1 MADPYGVQR
10 PAAAGRRS
18 PLPDIEPFFVG
29 GSTAEIGKHRFV
41 ATRSRSRAPQALRPV
56 ADPELAKAGAWGAA
70 APMGVGIT
78 GLRERPAPMEAP
90 AAIANRPRRRFGI
103 PRPRSGA
110 ARPAAGALP
119 ALSLGSWIG
128 GASAAIASLSG
139 HVVGAARSM
148 PASGGLQVRATGL
161 GGGGE
166 PGSFGRGGTEPES
179 LADALQALSHLTPDE
194 RTALRLHV
202 LSQLDEDERRQ
213 LVADQWEALSR
224 LDEDT
229 LRALAQLRTAF
240 GPNATAEDIQFYLYA
255 LRLSGSMAG
264 TAFLRLSDAM
274 TAPVPCGG
282 CPPGQSC
289 TCLCASECSR
299 LQCRTDAEIAQH
311 VADAVWG
318 RDHIEHAL
326 LTAIVREARH
336 DPRAWPEE
344 IWERALIARGA
355 RLDLQWPPCPTPDQP
370 LFRALVDAARR
381 IAGPAATPEYILSF
395 ALASLGRA
403 TEPELVRLGQ
413 AFSDGDIG
421 VVRLAS
427 EGSGGGTG
435 GGEQTG
441 PSGDRFGPGSEP
453 GECDNWCKIG
463 RNLERA
469 WKAYKESTE
478 WCVAT
483 ALVTGWIS
491 YLFGWRCK
499 EDGGEPSMPK
509 EPRVPDEPRMSVPS
523 EPPGSEETPTSSE
536 PRRPPVLRP
545 ASSPVEPRLQPPTLR
560 TADRIW
566 TMRAPPPPIQQ
577 DAATCWM
584 AALAS
589 WLQIAGQ
596 LAGTV
601 KEIYDLLDGRF
612 SCTDCVH
619 ADGSLQPDVV
629 AEVFRSFGFSGT
641 DFSGAND
648 DAKLTYEILREHLRR
663 DGQLILVD
671 QFVDPTYSHVRVVY
685 GVGIDENRQPSR
697 LYMSVMDPIEGAYR
711 NVPINSIRYPA
722 TLMYRGSGQVG
733 PPPPCEGRWPRDYD
747 YRVRECGG
755 PP

>member
-1 MADPYGVQR
+1 MADPHGVQL

-179 LADALQALSHLTPDE
+179 LAEALQALSHLTPDE

-240 GPNATAEDIQFYLYA
+240 GPHATAEDIQFYLYA

-311 VADAVWG
+311 VADAVRG

-336 DPRAWPEE
+336 DPPAWPEE

-536 PRRPPVLRP
+536 PRRPP
-545 ASSPVEPRLQPPTLR
+545 TLR
-560 TADRIW
+560 AGPTPTSTERAQWAEVADLSDTDRQ
-566 TMRAPPPPIQQ
+566 AFL
-577 DAATCWM
+577 DYAEALLATVSACPSGMFLHSAGFWNRFT
-584 AALAS
+584 S
-589 WLQIAGQ
+589 SYRTHAGQ
-596 LAGTV
+596 LVRFQLLGVTPAQVAVKALPFGPERLALLVPGGSVTFDFASFGPEPIYWDFRVGVTAPFPAQSELTV
-601 KEIYDLLDGRF
+601 AWKM
-612 SCTDCVH
+612 CTNVH
-619 ADGSLQPDVV
+619 AG
-629 AEVFRSFGFSGT
+629 
-641 DFSGAND
+641 
-648 DAKLTYEILREHLRR
+648 
-663 DGQLILVD
+663 
-671 QFVDPTYSHVRVVY
+671 
-685 GVGIDENRQPSR
+685 
-697 LYMSVMDPIEGAYR
+697 
-711 NVPINSIRYPA
+711 
-722 TLMYRGSGQVG
+722 
-733 PPPPCEGRWPRDYD
+733 
-747 YRVRECGG
+747 
-755 PP
+755 